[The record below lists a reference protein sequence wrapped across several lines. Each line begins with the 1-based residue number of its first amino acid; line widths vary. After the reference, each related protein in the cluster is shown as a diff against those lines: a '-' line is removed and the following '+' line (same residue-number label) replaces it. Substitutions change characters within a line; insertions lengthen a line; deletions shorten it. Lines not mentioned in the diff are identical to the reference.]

1 VKRPTGS
8 SPVIRSRVR
17 EGTVLG
23 GLVVGAWRRL
33 RRFAVEQVATILT
46 AIRGIAANRM
56 RAFLSTIGIA
66 IGVATLMTIYGLTA
80 GLTSSF
86 TRQLAVLGSNTM
98 YISSRPWVMRGD
110 WWRYRNRPPITRDD
124 VAALRRR
131 GDLLAAVAPV
141 ADAAAEVSYRS
152 ERIGQVQVQGTTSE
166 YIDTS
171 TLKMASGRFLSPL
184 EGAGTGQIAVIGSE
198 VAERLFKQASPLG
211 ARISLGPQRFTVIG
225 VLVPQ
230 GKAFGRSLDNLVI
243 IPIDTFGR
251 LYGMRRDMAI
261 AVTARPDS
269 VFQAEDQIIEILRTE
284 RGLSAEKEDTFSI
297 NRQSELLKI
306 FNEETAALFGVAI
319 AIGLVT
325 LLVGG
330 IGVMNI
336 MLVAVTERTR
346 EIGVRRALGARRRT
360 ILLQFLTESAL
371 VTMVG
376 GALGTAVG
384 IFGCQVIDRIAPV
397 SAELSPTAAL
407 GALVFSA
414 LIGLVFGTW
423 PAYRASHLDPI
434 EALRFE

>member
-1 VKRPTGS
+1 LKLLAAIWYRP
-8 SPVIRSRVR
+8 
-17 EGTVLG
+17 
-23 GLVVGAWRRL
+23 
-33 RRFAVEQVATILT
+33 RRFMVELIATIFT

-86 TRQLAVLGSNTM
+86 TRQLAALGSNTL
-98 YISSRPWVMRGD
+98 YVSSRPWVIRGD
-110 WWRYRNRPPITRDD
+110 WWRYRNRPPITREDA
-124 VAALRRR
+124 AALRRR
-131 GDLLAAVAPV
+131 GDRLAAVAPV
-141 ADAAAEVSYRS
+141 ANAAAEVSYRG

-171 TLKMASGRFLSPL
+171 TIKMASGRFLSPL
-184 EGAGTGQIAVIGSE
+184 EGDGAGQVAVIGSE
-198 VAERLFKQASPLG
+198 VAERLFKRGNPLG
-211 ARISLGPQRFTVIG
+211 ARISVGPQRFTVIG

-230 GKAFGRSLDNLVI
+230 GKAFGRSLDNLII
-243 IPIDTFGR
+243 IPIDAFGR
-251 LYGMRRDMAI
+251 MYGMRRDMAI
-261 AVTARPDS
+261 AVTAAPGAMYG
-269 VFQAEDQIIEILRTE
+269 AEDQIVEILRGE
-284 RGLSAEKEDTFSI
+284 RGLSAGDEDTFSI
-297 NRQSELLKI
+297 NRQSELLQM

-346 EIGVRRALGARRRT
+346 EIGVRRAIGARRRT
-360 ILLQFLTESAL
+360 ILVQFLTESAL

-384 IFGCQVIDRIAPV
+384 IIGCQVIDRIAPV
-397 SAELSPTAAL
+397 SAELSPTAIV
-407 GALVFSA
+407 GALIFSA
-414 LIGLVFGTW
+414 VVGLVFGTW

-434 EALRFE
+434 DALRFE

>member
-1 VKRPTGS
+1 MK
-8 SPVIRSRVR
+8 
-17 EGTVLG
+17 L
-23 GLVVGAWRRL
+23 VGAIWRRL
-33 RRFAVEQVATILT
+33 RRFAVEQVATIFT
-46 AIRGIAANRM
+46 AVRGIAANRM

-86 TRQLAVLGSNTM
+86 TRQLAALGSNTM
-98 YISSRPWVMRGD
+98 YVSSRPWVIRGD
-110 WWRYRNRPPITRDD
+110 WWRFRNRPPITRED

-131 GDLLAAVAPV
+131 GNLLAAVAPV
-141 ADAAAEVSYRS
+141 ANAAAEVSYRG

-171 TLKMASGRFLSPL
+171 TIKMAGGRFLAPL
-184 EGAGTGQIAVIGSE
+184 EGDGAGQVAVIGSE
-198 VAERLFKQASPLG
+198 VAERLFKRGDPLG
-211 ARISLGPQRFTVIG
+211 ARISVGPQRFTVIG

-243 IPIDTFGR
+243 IPIDAFGR
-251 LYGMRRDMAI
+251 MYGMRRDMAI
-261 AVTARPDS
+261 AVTAAPGAIYR
-269 VFQAEDQIIEILRTE
+269 AEDQIIEILRAE
-284 RGLSAEKEDTFSI
+284 RGLGAGEEDTFSI
-297 NRQSELLKI
+297 NRQSELLQI
-306 FNEETAALFGVAI
+306 FNEETKALFGVAI

-360 ILLQFLTESAL
+360 ILVQFLTESAL

-376 GALGTAVG
+376 GALGTTVG
-384 IFGCQVIDRIAPV
+384 VLASQVIDRVAPV
-397 SAELSPTAAL
+397 SAELSPTAIV

-414 LIGLVFGTW
+414 AVGLVFGTW
-423 PAYRASHLDPI
+423 PAYRAAHLDPI

>member
-1 VKRPTGS
+1 MK
-8 SPVIRSRVR
+8 
-17 EGTVLG
+17 L
-23 GLVVGAWRRL
+23 LAALWRRP
-33 RRFAVEQVATILT
+33 RRFAVELVATIFT

-86 TRQLAVLGSNTM
+86 TRQLAALGSNTM
-98 YISSRPWVMRGD
+98 YVSSRPWVIRGD
-110 WWRYRNRPPITRDD
+110 WWRYRNRPPITREDA
-124 VAALRRR
+124 AALRRR
-131 GDLLAAVAPV
+131 GDHLAAVAPV
-141 ADAAAEVSYRS
+141 ANAAAEVSYRG

-171 TLKMASGRFLSPL
+171 TIKMASGRFLSPL
-184 EGAGTGQIAVIGSE
+184 EGEGTGQVAIIGSE
-198 VAERLFKQASPLG
+198 VAERLFKRSNPLG
-211 ARISLGPQRFTVIG
+211 ARISVGPQRFTVIG

-230 GKAFGRSLDNLVI
+230 GKAFGRSLDNLII
-243 IPIDTFGR
+243 IPIDAFGR
-251 LYGMRRDMAI
+251 MYGMRRDMAI
-261 AVTARPDS
+261 AVTAAPGANY
-269 VFQAEDQIIEILRTE
+269 QAEDQIVEILRGE
-284 RGLSAEKEDTFSI
+284 RGLGAGEDDTFSI
-297 NRQSELLKI
+297 NRQSELLQM

-360 ILLQFLTESAL
+360 ILVQFLTESAL

-376 GALGTAVG
+376 GAIGTAVG
-384 IFGCQVIDRIAPV
+384 IVGCQVIDRIAPV
-397 SAELSPTAAL
+397 SAELSPTAIV

-414 LIGLVFGTW
+414 AVGLVFGTW

-434 EALRFE
+434 DALRFE

>member
-1 VKRPTGS
+1 LRLFRAIGRT
-8 SPVIRSRVR
+8 IRRV
-17 EGTVLG
+17 
-23 GLVVGAWRRL
+23 LVNQA
-33 RRFAVEQVATILT
+33 ATLLT
-46 AIRGIAANRM
+46 ALRGIATNRM

-86 TRQLAVLGSNTM
+86 TRQLAALGSSTM
-98 YISSRPWVMRGD
+98 YVSSRPWVIRGD
-110 WWRYRNRPPITRDD
+110 WWLYRNRPPITRED
-124 VAALRRR
+124 VEALRRR
-131 GDLLAAVAPV
+131 GDLLDAVAPV
-141 ADAAAEVSYRS
+141 ANAAAEVSYRG

-171 TLKMASGRFLSPL
+171 TLKLAAGRFLSPL

-225 VLVPQ
+225 VLMPQ

-251 LYGMRRDMAI
+251 VYGMRRDMAI
-261 AVTARPDS
+261 AVTAAPDAL
-269 VFQAEDQIIEILRTE
+269 FRAEDQVIEILRSE
-284 RGLSAEKEDTFSI
+284 RGLGAGDDDTFSI

-306 FNEETAALFGVAI
+306 FNEETSALFGVAI
-319 AIGLVT
+319 AVGLVT

-336 MLVAVTERTR
+336 MLVSVTERTR

-360 ILLQFLTESAL
+360 ILIQFLTESAV

-376 GALGTAVG
+376 GAIGTAVG
-384 IFGCQVIDRIAPV
+384 MIGCQIIDKVAPV
-397 SAELSPTAAL
+397 SAELSAPAAL

-414 LIGLVFGTW
+414 LIGLLFGTW
-423 PAYRASHLDPI
+423 PAYRAAHLDPI
-434 EALRFE
+434 ESLRFE

>member
-1 VKRPTGS
+1 MK
-8 SPVIRSRVR
+8 
-17 EGTVLG
+17 L
-23 GLVVGAWRRL
+23 VGAIWRRL
-33 RRFAVEQVATILT
+33 RRVAVEQVATILT

-66 IGVATLMTIYGLTA
+66 IGVATLMTIYGITA

-86 TRQLAVLGSNTM
+86 TRQLAALGSNTM
-98 YISSRPWVMRGD
+98 YVSSRPWVIRGD
-110 WWRYRNRPPITRDD
+110 WWRFRNRPPITRED
-124 VAALRRR
+124 VTALRRR

-141 ADAAAEVSYRS
+141 ANAAAEVSYRG
-152 ERIGQVQVQGTTSE
+152 ERVGQVQVQGTTSE

-171 TLKMASGRFLSPL
+171 TIKIASGRFLSPL
-184 EGAGTGQIAVIGSE
+184 EGEGTGQVAVIGSE
-198 VAERLFKQASPLG
+198 VAERLFKRSDPLG
-211 ARISLGPQRFTVIG
+211 ARIAVGPQRYTVIG

-230 GKAFGRSLDNLVI
+230 GKAFGRSLDNLII
-243 IPIDTFGR
+243 IPIEAFGR
-251 LYGMRRDMAI
+251 MYGMRRDMAI
-261 AVTARPDS
+261 AVTAKPDAL
-269 VFQAEDQIIEILRTE
+269 FRAEDQIIEILRGQ
-284 RGLSAEKEDTFSI
+284 RGLGAGEEDTFSI

-306 FNEETAALFGVAI
+306 FTEETSALFGVAI

-360 ILLQFLTESAL
+360 ILIQFLTESAL

-376 GALGTAVG
+376 GALGTMVG
-384 IFGCQVIDRIAPV
+384 VLASQVIDRIAPV
-397 SAELSPTAAL
+397 SAELSPTAVV

-414 LIGLVFGTW
+414 AVGLLFGTW

>member
-1 VKRPTGS
+1 MR
-8 SPVIRSRVR
+8 I
-17 EGTVLG
+17 
-23 GLVVGAWRRL
+23 VGAIWRRL
-33 RRFAVEQVATILT
+33 RRFAVEQIATIFT

-66 IGVATLMTIYGLTA
+66 IGVATLMTIYGITA

-86 TRQLAVLGSNTM
+86 TRQLAALGSNTM
-98 YISSRPWVMRGD
+98 YVSSRPWVIRGD
-110 WWRYRNRPPITRDD
+110 WWRYRNRPPITRED
-124 VAALRRR
+124 VTALRRR

-141 ADAAAEVSYRS
+141 ANAAAEVSYRG
-152 ERIGQVQVQGTTSE
+152 ERVGQVQVQGTTSE

-171 TLKMASGRFLSPL
+171 TIKISSGRFLSPL
-184 EGAGTGQIAVIGSE
+184 EGEGAGQVAVIGSE
-198 VAERLFKQASPLG
+198 VAERLFKRSDPLG
-211 ARISLGPQRFTVIG
+211 ARITVGPQRFNVIG

-230 GKAFGRSLDNLVI
+230 GKAFGRSLDNLII
-243 IPIDTFGR
+243 IPIEAFGR
-251 LYGMRRDMAI
+251 MYGMRRDMAI
-261 AVTARPDS
+261 AVTAKPDAL
-269 VFQAEDQIIEILRTE
+269 FRAEDQIIEILRGQ
-284 RGLSAEKEDTFSI
+284 RGLGAGEEDTFSI

-306 FNEETAALFGVAI
+306 FTEETSALFGVAI

-360 ILLQFLTESAL
+360 ILIQFLTESAL

-376 GALGTAVG
+376 GALGTTVG
-384 IFGCQVIDRIAPV
+384 VLASQVIDRIAPV
-397 SAELSPTAAL
+397 SAELSPTAVI

-414 LIGLVFGTW
+414 AVGLLFGTW

-434 EALRFE
+434 DALRFE

>member
-1 VKRPTGS
+1 VKF
-8 SPVIRSRVR
+8 
-17 EGTVLG
+17 
-23 GLVVGAWRRL
+23 VGAIWRRL
-33 RRFAVEQVATILT
+33 RRFAVEQIATIFT

-66 IGVATLMTIYGLTA
+66 IGVATLMTIYGITA

-86 TRQLAVLGSNTM
+86 TRQLAALGSNTM
-98 YISSRPWVMRGD
+98 YVSSRPWVIRGD
-110 WWRYRNRPPITRDD
+110 WWRFRNRPPITRED
-124 VAALRRR
+124 VTALRRR

-141 ADAAAEVSYRS
+141 ANAAAEVSYRG
-152 ERIGQVQVQGTTSE
+152 ERVGQVQVQGTTSE

-171 TLKMASGRFLSPL
+171 TIKISSGRFLSPL
-184 EGAGTGQIAVIGSE
+184 EGEGTGQVAVIGSE
-198 VAERLFKQASPLG
+198 VAERLFKRSDPLG
-211 ARISLGPQRFTVIG
+211 ARITVGPQRFTVIG

-230 GKAFGRSLDNLVI
+230 GKAFGRSLDNLII
-243 IPIDTFGR
+243 IPIEAFGR
-251 LYGMRRDMAI
+251 MYGMRRDMAI
-261 AVTARPDS
+261 AVTAKPDAL
-269 VFQAEDQIIEILRTE
+269 FRAEDQIIEILRGQ
-284 RGLSAEKEDTFSI
+284 RGLGAGEEDTFSI

-306 FNEETAALFGVAI
+306 FTEETSALFGVAI

-360 ILLQFLTESAL
+360 ILIQFLTESAL

-376 GALGTAVG
+376 GALGTTIGVLAS
-384 IFGCQVIDRIAPV
+384 QVIDRIAPV
-397 SAELSPTAAL
+397 SAELSPTAVI

-414 LIGLVFGTW
+414 AVGLLFGTW

-434 EALRFE
+434 DALRFE

>member
-1 VKRPTGS
+1 MSLLAAVWHRP
-8 SPVIRSRVR
+8 
-17 EGTVLG
+17 
-23 GLVVGAWRRL
+23 
-33 RRFAVEQVATILT
+33 RRFAVELVATIFT
-46 AIRGIAANRM
+46 AISGIAANRM

-86 TRQLAVLGSNTM
+86 TRQLAALGSNTM
-98 YISSRPWVMRGD
+98 YVSSRPWVIRGD
-110 WWRYRNRPPITRDD
+110 WWRYRNRPPITREDA
-124 VAALRRR
+124 AALRRR
-131 GDLLAAVAPV
+131 GDRLAAVAPV
-141 ADAAAEVSYRS
+141 ANAAAEVSYRG

-171 TLKMASGRFLSPL
+171 TIKMASGRFLSPL
-184 EGAGTGQIAVIGSE
+184 EGDGAGQVAVIGSE
-198 VAERLFKQASPLG
+198 VAERLFKRGNPLG
-211 ARISLGPQRFTVIG
+211 ARISVGPQRFTVIG

-230 GKAFGRSLDNLVI
+230 GKAFGRSLDNLII
-243 IPIDTFGR
+243 IPIDAFGR
-251 LYGMRRDMAI
+251 MYGMRRDMAI
-261 AVTARPDS
+261 AVTAAPGS
-269 VFQAEDQIIEILRTE
+269 MYQAEDQIVEILRGE
-284 RGLSAEKEDTFSI
+284 RGLGAGEEDTFSI
-297 NRQSELLKI
+297 NRQSELLQM

-360 ILLQFLTESAL
+360 ILVQFLTESAL

-384 IFGCQVIDRIAPV
+384 IIGCRVIDRIAPV
-397 SAELSPTAAL
+397 SAELSPTAIV
-407 GALVFSA
+407 GALLFSGA
-414 LIGLVFGTW
+414 VGLVFGTW

>member
-1 VKRPTGS
+1 MGAIRRVMGAIGR
-8 SPVIRSRVR
+8 VIGAIGRAIVRV
-17 EGTVLG
+17 
-23 GLVVGAWRRL
+23 
-33 RRFAVEQVATILT
+33 AVRQGVAFVT
-46 AIRGIAANRM
+46 ALRGIAANRM

-86 TRQLAVLGSNTM
+86 TRQLAMLGSNTM
-98 YISSRPWVMRGD
+98 YVSSRPWVIRGD
-110 WWRYRNRPPITRDD
+110 WWRYRNRPPITRAD

-141 ADAAAEVSYRS
+141 ADAAAEVSYRG

-211 ARISLGPQRFTVIG
+211 ARIALGPQRFTVIG

-261 AVTARPDS
+261 AVTA
-269 VFQAEDQIIEILRTE
+269 VEGALLQAEDQIIEILRTE
-284 RGLSAEKEDTFSI
+284 RGLGAGDEDSFSI

-306 FNEETAALFGVAI
+306 FNQETAALFGVAL
-319 AIGLVT
+319 AIGLIT

-346 EIGVRRALGARRRT
+346 EIGVRRAVGARRRT
-360 ILLQFLTESAL
+360 ILFQFLSESAL

-384 IFGCQVIDRIAPV
+384 MLGCRVIDRVAPI
-397 SAELSPTAAL
+397 SAELSPGAAV

-423 PAYRASHLDPI
+423 PAYRASRLDPI
-434 EALRFE
+434 DALRFE

>member
-1 VKRPTGS
+1 MK
-8 SPVIRSRVR
+8 
-17 EGTVLG
+17 L
-23 GLVVGAWRRL
+23 VGAIWRRL
-33 RRFAVEQVATILT
+33 RRFAVEQVATIFT
-46 AIRGIAANRM
+46 AVRGIAANRM

-86 TRQLAVLGSNTM
+86 TRQLAALGSNTM
-98 YISSRPWVMRGD
+98 YVSSRPWVIRGD
-110 WWRYRNRPPITRDD
+110 WWRFRNRPPITRED

-131 GDLLAAVAPV
+131 GNLLAAVAPV
-141 ADAAAEVSYRS
+141 ANAAAEVSYRG

-171 TLKMASGRFLSPL
+171 TIKMAGGRFLSPL
-184 EGAGTGQIAVIGSE
+184 EGDGAGQVAVIGSE
-198 VAERLFKQASPLG
+198 VAERLFKRGDPLG
-211 ARISLGPQRFTVIG
+211 ARISVGPQRFTVIG

-243 IPIDTFGR
+243 IPIDAFGR
-251 LYGMRRDMAI
+251 MYGMRRDMAI
-261 AVTARPDS
+261 AVTAAPGAIYR
-269 VFQAEDQIIEILRTE
+269 AEDQIIEILRAE
-284 RGLSAEKEDTFSI
+284 RGLGAGEEDTFSI
-297 NRQSELLKI
+297 NRQSELLQI
-306 FNEETAALFGVAI
+306 FNEETKALFGVAI

-360 ILLQFLTESAL
+360 ILVQFLTESAL

-376 GALGTAVG
+376 GALGTTVG
-384 IFGCQVIDRIAPV
+384 VLASQVIDRVAPV
-397 SAELSPTAAL
+397 SAELSPTAIV

-414 LIGLVFGTW
+414 AVGLVFGTW
-423 PAYRASHLDPI
+423 PAYRAAHLDPI

>member
-1 VKRPTGS
+1 
-8 SPVIRSRVR
+8 VR
-17 EGTVLG
+17 L
-23 GLVVGAWRRL
+23 LAGAWRRA
-33 RRFAVEQVATILT
+33 RRLVVELTATIFT
-46 AIRGIAANRM
+46 AVRGIAANRM

-86 TRQLAVLGSNTM
+86 TRQLAALGSNTM
-98 YISSRPWVMRGD
+98 YVSSRPWVMRGD
-110 WWRYRNRPPITRDD
+110 WWRFRNRPPITRDD

-141 ADAAAEVSYRS
+141 ANAAAEVSYRG
-152 ERIGQVQVQGTTSE
+152 EHIGQVQVQGTTSE

-171 TLKMASGRFLSPL
+171 TLKIAAGRFLSPL
-184 EGAGTGQIAVIGSE
+184 EGSGTGQVAVIGSE
-198 VAERLFKQASPLG
+198 VAERLFKQADPLG
-211 ARISLGPQRFTVIG
+211 ARIRLGPQRFTVIG
-225 VLVPQ
+225 VLVAQ

-251 LYGMRRDMAI
+251 LYGMRRDMVI
-261 AVTARPDS
+261 AVTARPGAL
-269 VFQAEDQIIEILRTE
+269 FQAEDQIAEILRGE
-284 RGLSAEKEDTFSI
+284 RGLTADQEDTFSI
-297 NRQSELLKI
+297 NRQSELLQI
-306 FNEETAALFGVAI
+306 FNQETAALFGVAI

-360 ILLQFLTESAL
+360 ILIQFLTESAL

-376 GALGTAVG
+376 GALGTAIGVL
-384 IFGCQVIDRIAPV
+384 GCQVIDRVAPV
-397 SAELSPTAAL
+397 SAELSPAAVL

-414 LIGLVFGTW
+414 LIGVVFGTW

-434 EALRFE
+434 DALRFE

>member
-1 VKRPTGS
+1 VSVMGAIRRVMGAIGR
-8 SPVIRSRVR
+8 VIGAIGRAIVRV
-17 EGTVLG
+17 
-23 GLVVGAWRRL
+23 
-33 RRFAVEQVATILT
+33 AVRQGVAFVT
-46 AIRGIAANRM
+46 ALRGIAANRM

-86 TRQLAVLGSNTM
+86 TRQLAMLGSNTM
-98 YISSRPWVMRGD
+98 YVSSRPWVIRGD
-110 WWRYRNRPPITRDD
+110 WWRYRNRPPITRAD

-141 ADAAAEVSYRS
+141 ADAAAEVSYRG

-211 ARISLGPQRFTVIG
+211 ARIALGPQRFTVIG

-261 AVTARPDS
+261 AVTA
-269 VFQAEDQIIEILRTE
+269 VEGALLQAEDQIIEILRTE
-284 RGLSAEKEDTFSI
+284 RGLGAGDEDSFSI

-306 FNEETAALFGVAI
+306 FNQETAALFGVAL
-319 AIGLVT
+319 AIGLIT

-346 EIGVRRALGARRRT
+346 EIGVRRAVGARRRT
-360 ILLQFLTESAL
+360 ILFQFLSESAL

-384 IFGCQVIDRIAPV
+384 MLGCRVIDRVAPI
-397 SAELSPTAAL
+397 SAELSPGAAV

-423 PAYRASHLDPI
+423 PAYRASRLDPI
-434 EALRFE
+434 DALRFE

>member
-1 VKRPTGS
+1 LKLLRAIGRT
-8 SPVIRSRVR
+8 IRRA
-17 EGTVLG
+17 
-23 GLVVGAWRRL
+23 LVNQA
-33 RRFAVEQVATILT
+33 ATLLT
-46 AIRGIAANRM
+46 ALRGIATNRM

-86 TRQLAVLGSNTM
+86 TRQLAALGSSTM
-98 YISSRPWVMRGD
+98 YVSSRPWVIRGD
-110 WWRYRNRPPITRDD
+110 WWLYRNRPPITRED
-124 VAALRRR
+124 VEALRRR
-131 GDLLAAVAPV
+131 GDLLDAVAPV
-141 ADAAAEVSYRS
+141 ANAAAEVSYRG

-171 TLKMASGRFLSPL
+171 TLKMAAGRFLSPL

-198 VAERLFKQASPLG
+198 VAERLFKQANPLG

-225 VLVPQ
+225 VLMPQ

-261 AVTARPDS
+261 AVTAAPGALFR
-269 VFQAEDQIIEILRTE
+269 AEDQIIEVLRSE
-284 RGLSAEKEDTFSI
+284 RGLGAGDEDTFSI

-306 FNEETAALFGVAI
+306 FNEETSALFGVAI
-319 AIGLVT
+319 AVGLVT

-336 MLVAVTERTR
+336 MLVSVTERTR

-360 ILLQFLTESAL
+360 ILIQFLTESAV

-384 IFGCQVIDRIAPV
+384 LIGCQIIDKVAPV
-397 SAELSPTAAL
+397 SAELSPPAAL

-414 LIGLVFGTW
+414 LIGLLFGTW
-423 PAYRASHLDPI
+423 PAYRAAHLDPI
-434 EALRFE
+434 ESLRFE

>member
-1 VKRPTGS
+1 MKF
-8 SPVIRSRVR
+8 
-17 EGTVLG
+17 
-23 GLVVGAWRRL
+23 VGAIWRRL
-33 RRFAVEQVATILT
+33 RRFAVEQIATIFT

-66 IGVATLMTIYGLTA
+66 IGVATLMTIYGITA

-86 TRQLAVLGSNTM
+86 TRQLAALGSNTM
-98 YISSRPWVMRGD
+98 YVSSRPWVIRGD
-110 WWRYRNRPPITRDD
+110 WWRFRNRPPITRED
-124 VAALRRR
+124 VTALRRR

-141 ADAAAEVSYRS
+141 ANAAAEVSYRG
-152 ERIGQVQVQGTTSE
+152 ERVGQVQVQGTTSE

-171 TLKMASGRFLSPL
+171 TIKISSGRFHSPL
-184 EGAGTGQIAVIGSE
+184 EGEGTGQVAVIGSE
-198 VAERLFKQASPLG
+198 VAERLFKRSDPLG
-211 ARISLGPQRFTVIG
+211 ARITVGPQRFTVIG

-243 IPIDTFGR
+243 IPIDAFGR

-261 AVTARPDS
+261 AVTAPPDAL
-269 VFQAEDQIIEILRTE
+269 FQAEDQIIEVLRGE
-284 RGLSAEKEDTFSI
+284 RGLAAEEDDSFTI

-306 FNEETAALFGVAI
+306 FNQETAALFGVAI
-319 AIGLVT
+319 AIGLIT

-360 ILLQFLTESAL
+360 ILVQFLTESAL

-376 GALGTAVG
+376 GAIGTAVG
-384 IFGCQVIDRIAPV
+384 VLASAIIDRTAPV
-397 SAELSPTAAL
+397 SAELSPGAIV
-407 GALVFSA
+407 GALVFS
-414 LIGLVFGTW
+414 GLVGLAFGTW
-423 PAYRASHLDPI
+423 PAYRAAHLDPI
-434 EALRFE
+434 ESLRYE

>member
-1 VKRPTGS
+1 MKL
-8 SPVIRSRVR
+8 I
-17 EGTVLG
+17 
-23 GLVVGAWRRL
+23 GAIWRRL
-33 RRFAVEQVATILT
+33 RRFAVEQVATIFT
-46 AIRGIAANRM
+46 AVRGIAANRM

-86 TRQLAVLGSNTM
+86 TRQLAALGSNTM
-98 YISSRPWVMRGD
+98 YVSSRPWVIRGD
-110 WWRYRNRPPITRDD
+110 WWRFRNRPPITRED

-131 GDLLAAVAPV
+131 GNLLAAVAPV
-141 ADAAAEVSYRS
+141 ANAAAEVSYRG

-171 TLKMASGRFLSPL
+171 TIKMAGGRFLSPL
-184 EGAGTGQIAVIGSE
+184 EGDGAGQVAVIGSE
-198 VAERLFKQASPLG
+198 VAERLFKRGDPLG
-211 ARISLGPQRFTVIG
+211 ARISVGPQRFTVIG
-225 VLVPQ
+225 VLIPQ

-243 IPIDTFGR
+243 IPIDAFGR
-251 LYGMRRDMAI
+251 MYGMRRDMAI
-261 AVTARPDS
+261 AVTAAPGAIYR
-269 VFQAEDQIIEILRTE
+269 AEDQIIEILRAE
-284 RGLSAEKEDTFSI
+284 RGLGAGEEDTFSI
-297 NRQSELLKI
+297 NRQSELLQI

-360 ILLQFLTESAL
+360 ILVQFLTESAL

-376 GALGTAVG
+376 GALGTTVG
-384 IFGCQVIDRIAPV
+384 VLASQVIDRVAPV
-397 SAELSPTAAL
+397 SAELSPTAIV

-414 LIGLVFGTW
+414 AVGLVFGTW
-423 PAYRASHLDPI
+423 PAYRAAHLDPI

>member
-1 VKRPTGS
+1 MRLLRAIWRP
-8 SPVIRSRVR
+8 IRAVGRGIGAVWGAMVRV
-17 EGTVLG
+17 
-23 GLVVGAWRRL
+23 
-33 RRFAVEQVATILT
+33 AVRQSVAFTT
-46 AIRGIAANRM
+46 ALRGIAANRM

-86 TRQLAVLGSNTM
+86 TRQLAALGSNTM
-98 YISSRPWVMRGD
+98 YVSSRPWVIRGD
-110 WWRYRNRPPITRDD
+110 WWRYRNRPPITRAD

-141 ADAAAEVSYRS
+141 ADAAAEVSYRG

-184 EGAGTGQIAVIGSE
+184 EGAGSGQIAVIGSE

-211 ARISLGPQRFTVIG
+211 ARIALGPQRFTVIG

-261 AVTARPDS
+261 AVTAVEGALLQS
-269 VFQAEDQIIEILRTE
+269 EDQIIEILRSE
-284 RGLSAEKEDTFSI
+284 RGLGAGDEDSFSI

-306 FNEETAALFGVAI
+306 FNQETAALFGVAL
-319 AIGLVT
+319 AIGAIT

-360 ILLQFLTESAL
+360 ILIQFLSEAAL

-376 GALGTAVG
+376 GAIGTTVG
-384 IFGCQVIDRIAPV
+384 IFACRVIDRVAPI
-397 SAELSPTAAL
+397 SAELSPGAAV

-414 LIGLVFGTW
+414 VIGLLFGTW
-423 PAYRASHLDPI
+423 PAYRASRLDPI
-434 EALRFE
+434 DALRFE